1 MLGGKP
7 TTQADL
13 LELRADHQAFREGF
27 DFLDEKRLLLA
38 SEMLQRLRALEPVLA
53 TRNRLRAEARAALR
67 VAIYNRGL
75 AASLAHPAPLRALD
89 RDLGLMSRGFLGVT
103 LQQPAGDAPATDRD
117 ADAAPEDMPDDLA
130 RTRRTFAE
138 LTDIELRVGA
148 ELRNLRR
155 LSDEYA
161 RTQRRA
167 RALEDVI
174 LPEQRAQLEELE
186 AHLADLEQEE
196 AVRVRLH
203 RGRQR

>member
-7 TTQADL
+7 TTHADL

-38 SEMLQRLRALEPVLA
+38 SEMLRRLRALEGILA
-53 TRNRLRAEARAALR
+53 TRNRLRVEARAALR

-75 AASLAHPAPLRALD
+75 AASLVHPAPVRPLAG
-89 RDLGLMSRGFLGVT
+89 DLGLLKRVFLGVA
-103 LQQPAGDAPATDRD
+103 LQQPAVDHPKSGRD
-117 ADAAPEDMPDDLA
+117 ADGVVEDLPDDLA
-130 RTRRTFAE
+130 ATRRAFAE
-138 LTDIELRVGA
+138 LTDIELQVGA

-174 LPEQRAQLEELE
+174 LPEQQAQLEELE

>member
-7 TTQADL
+7 TTHADL

-38 SEMLQRLRALEPVLA
+38 SEILRRLRALEQALA

-67 VAIYNRGL
+67 TAIYNRGL
-75 AASLAHPAPLRALD
+75 GATLAHPAPPLTLPG
-89 RDLGLMSRGFLGVT
+89 DLGLARQGFLGVT
-103 LQQPAGDAPATDRD
+103 LQQPPAEGPVAGEDAEPA
-117 ADAAPEDMPDDLA
+117 AEDMADDLA
-130 RTRRTFAE
+130 ATRRAFAALLE
-138 LTDIELRVGA
+138 IELRVGA

-155 LSDEYA
+155 LSAEYA

-174 LPEQRAQLEELE
+174 LPEQRTQLEELE
-186 AHLADLEQEE
+186 ARLADLEQEE

-203 RGRQR
+203 RGRHR